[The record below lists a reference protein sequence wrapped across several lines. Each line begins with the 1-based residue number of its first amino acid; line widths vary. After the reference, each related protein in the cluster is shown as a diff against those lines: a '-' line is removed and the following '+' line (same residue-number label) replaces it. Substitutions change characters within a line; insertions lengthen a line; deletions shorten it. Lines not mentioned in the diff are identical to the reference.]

1 MVARLPHK
9 QNVPGSIPGPA
20 TNLQAVSLSTTSR
33 HGVGDSW
40 ESACV
45 VVTLIYGRAQ
55 KRLG

>member
-1 MVARLPHK
+1 
-9 QNVPGSIPGPA
+9 
-20 TNLQAVSLSTTSR
+20 LQAVSLSTTSR